1 MLRFIVVL
9 VFTVVFFKVIYKW
22 LKKQHEYFESNFSE
36 NNLVTRSEKIE
47 NEKRVLDEKLKEA
60 EEEVKEKQK
69 EIEKIKSKGEK

>member
-22 LKKQHEYFESNFSE
+22 LKKQYGCFESNFSE
-36 NNLVTRSEKIE
+36 DNLITRSEKIE

-69 EIEKIKSKGEK
+69 EIEKIKSNGEK